1 MDEVQTSGRAAW
13 EQVCRR
19 HRSRFHTC
27 CGPKFTRTLTSLY
40 KCFYVFIFVPHHRMF
55 HASNPRA
62 ACGTPA
68 EEQACGRNPPPD
80 IITSAEIVV
89 KTDTLRIAW
98 FVNLTFWFFSFLL
111 LPSAF
116 SPLDEEKMMWLFY
129 VIYFIFGYIQLL
141 SLYNPD
147 NPLDLVT

>member
-1 MDEVQTSGRAAW
+1 MHPTL
-13 EQVCRR
+13 EQHVEHLQKNR
-19 HRSRFHTC
+19 HV
-27 CGPKFTRTLTSLY
+27 G
-40 KCFYVFIFVPHHRMF
+40 
-55 HASNPRA
+55 
-62 ACGTPA
+62 GT
-68 EEQACGRNPPPD
+68 PPD
-80 IITSAEIVV
+80 INTSAEIVV